1 MTGKNLALQ
10 TGRSMPRY
18 HGNAVCQD
26 LKAQCKTNSSSRL
39 RLAGKEAVIL
49 FFIHM
54 PIHSFVHS
62 VFSAHSLTQWS
73 LHMSW
78 ALIGANRW
86 AHQLSSV
93 EKYIEVEGT
102 ILFPVSTSIGGKGVD
117 IPRGMGS
124 GGVCVSR
131 GTGRMLAF
139 CSLLFFTYTLLKP
152 SGNRS
157 LCGLNHQRLGQTC

>member
-1 MTGKNLALQ
+1 MALQ

-39 RLAGKEAVIL
+39 RLAGKEAMIL

-73 LHMSW
+73 LRMSW
-78 ALIGANRW
+78 ALTGANRW

-102 ILFPVSTSIGGKGVD
+102 ILLPVSTSIGGKGVD
-117 IPRGMGS
+117 IPKGMGS
-124 GGVCVSR
+124 GVSVCQGVHGECLLSVASCFSPIPCLSLQETDLCVV
-131 GTGRMLAF
+131 
-139 CSLLFFTYTLLKP
+139 
-152 SGNRS
+152 
-157 LCGLNHQRLGQTC
+157 